1 MTEGSSLASDTDPAE
16 LVGGFAP
23 KPPTKLRRYSSS
35 TALLLR
41 FRRKKNIP
49 LAIALSATIP
59 TTTPAAI
66 PALLGPFED
75 GACVV
80 VMIVCCAVVWP
91 AAVTTIVLALVT
103 TDGDPFSVGDAPADD
118 VDVDVD
124 DDDDAALP
132 FDSELEFE
140 SELVSEL
147 ESELELWL
155 ATLLLS
161 PVSWTAQEFCPP
173 PVLQSARGRATC
185 LAATYTYPGGIHCT
199 LSCTPNPRL

>member
-1 MTEGSSLASDTDPAE
+1 M
-16 LVGGFAP
+16 
-23 KPPTKLRRYSSS
+23 KN
-35 TALLLR
+35 
-41 FRRKKNIP
+41 NIP
-49 LAIALSATIP
+49 PAIALSATIP

-66 PALLGPFED
+66 PALLGPLED

-118 VDVDVD
+118 VDVDDDDD
-124 DDDDAALP
+124 DDDDAAAALP
-132 FDSELEFE
+132 FGSEPESESELE
-140 SELVSEL
+140 SDL

-161 PVSWTAQEFCPP
+161 PVSWTAQELCPP
-173 PVLQSARGRATC
+173 PVLQSARGRATY

>member
-1 MTEGSSLASDTDPAE
+1 M
-16 LVGGFAP
+16 
-23 KPPTKLRRYSSS
+23 
-35 TALLLR
+35 
-41 FRRKKNIP
+41 
-49 LAIALSATIP
+49 P

-66 PALLGPFED
+66 PALLGPLED

-118 VDVDVD
+118 VDVD
-124 DDDDAALP
+124 DDAALP
-132 FDSELEFE
+132 FDSEFEPE
-140 SELVSEL
+140 SELELEL

-161 PVSWTAQEFCPP
+161 PVSWTAQELCPP
-173 PVLQSARGRATC
+173 PILQSARGRATY